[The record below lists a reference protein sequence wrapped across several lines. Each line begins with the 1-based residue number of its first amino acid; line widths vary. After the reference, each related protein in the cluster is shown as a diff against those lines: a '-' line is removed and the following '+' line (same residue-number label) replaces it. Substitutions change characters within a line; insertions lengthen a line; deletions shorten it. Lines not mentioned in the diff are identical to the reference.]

1 MATYAGPKFIAA
13 SVGKALAWP
22 LLQYCRQIMRRAT
35 SCGSNQQT
43 MALLAVVTL
52 FIHLLSLSAACGET
66 WICSTKSVRGNRAA
80 IKIVVADGAVIQ
92 NDASYYQILAN
103 NEVGIVAAYA
113 FSPLDFGS
121 PDQPVVSG
129 GMILFEKRSGAFRR
143 IDASTSLDDMPPAH
157 GHCYQD

>member
-1 MATYAGPKFIAA
+1 MK
-13 SVGKALAWP
+13 
-22 LLQYCRQIMRRAT
+22 
-35 SCGSNQQT
+35 
-43 MALLAVVTL
+43 
-52 FIHLLSLSAACGET
+52 
-66 WICSTKSVRGNRAA
+66 GNRAA

-113 FSPLDFGS
+113 FSLLDFGS

-143 IDASTSLDDMPPAH
+143 INSASPSATPPAH